1 MKDPR
6 SILITGASSGI
17 GAALAMAYAGP
28 GVGLALTG
36 RNVGRLETVVA
47 ACRQRSAHVQRAV
60 IDIADREGMACWIDE
75 IDRAAPID
83 LVIANAGIG
92 VGIVDGFET
101 EEQTR
106 TVFEVNLGGTFNTV
120 LPLIPKF
127 AARRRGQI
135 ALVSSL
141 ASFRGFPGSPTYCAS
156 KAALRVWGEGLRG
169 DLQAY
174 GVQVSVICPGFVESR
189 IAARND
195 FPMPFL
201 MSAERAAAIIRRGLV
216 RNRGRIA
223 FPFPM
228 YFAAWLLGTLPP
240 LLTDPLLMRLA
251 KKRQPSPDG

>member
-1 MKDPR
+1 MKEPR

-17 GAALAMAYAGP
+17 GEALAMAYAGP
-28 GVGLALTG
+28 GVSLALTG
-36 RNVGRLETVVA
+36 RDAGRLEAVVA
-47 ACRQRSAHVQRAV
+47 ACRQRSAHAQPAV
-60 IDIADREGMACWIDE
+60 IDVADRDGMARWIDE

-92 VGIVDGFET
+92 VGTADGFET

-106 TVFEVNLGGTFNTV
+106 TVFGVNLSGTFNTV

-135 ALVSSL
+135 ALVRSL
-141 ASFRGFPGSPTYCAS
+141 ASFRGFPGSPTYCGS

-169 DLQAY
+169 DLHAY
-174 GVQVSVICPGFVESR
+174 GVHVSVVCPGFVVSR
-189 IAARND
+189 ITARNE

-201 MSAERAAAIIRRGLV
+201 MSAERAAAIVKRGLA

-228 YFAAWLLGTLPP
+228 YFAIWLLGTLPP
-240 LLTDPLLMRLA
+240 VLTDPLLMRLP
-251 KKRQPSPDG
+251 KKR